1 MSIDYSCVDA
11 VAEIV
16 LNRPDRLNAIDAEHF
31 DALNAALKQA
41 VDDHAR
47 VLLISGTGR
56 AFCAGRDI
64 GEIDPLAEDPADV
77 LRSTFNAL
85 VMKIVALPMPSVA
98 AVQGAC
104 LGAGTG
110 IALACDVVVAADDA
124 KFASPFGRLGS
135 VPDSGFH
142 WFLTARL
149 GPALAKD
156 IVLTG
161 RELTGVEAASLGL
174 IARSVPADELAE
186 RAREIAKSVASGPT
200 RAFSLACQIIDRAA
214 DGASLADVLAAEA
227 TAQAAA
233 FATNDLRE
241 GIAAFRDRRSPTF
254 QGA

>member
-124 KFASPFGRLGS
+124 KFASPLVAWGRYRLRVPLVPDDPTRSGTGEGHRADRPRADGSTGRLS
-135 VPDSGFH
+135 RPDRPLG
-142 WFLTARL
+142 AR
-149 GPALAKD
+149 
-156 IVLTG
+156 
-161 RELTGVEAASLGL
+161 
-174 IARSVPADELAE
+174 
-186 RAREIAKSVASGPT
+186 
-200 RAFSLACQIIDRAA
+200 
-214 DGASLADVLAAEA
+214 
-227 TAQAAA
+227 
-233 FATNDLRE
+233 
-241 GIAAFRDRRSPTF
+241 
-254 QGA
+254 

>member
-1 MSIDYSCVDA
+1 MSIDYHFGDA

-16 LNRPDRLNAIDAEHF
+16 LNRPDRLNAIDAVHF
-31 DALNAALKQA
+31 DALNQALKQA

-56 AFCAGRDI
+56 SFCAGRDI
-64 GEIDPLAEDPADV
+64 GEINPLNEDPADT
-77 LRSTFNAL
+77 LRTTFNAL
-85 VMKIVALPMPSVA
+85 VMKMAALPMPSVA

-104 LGAGTG
+104 LGGGAG
-110 IALACDVVVAADDA
+110 IALACDIVVAAEDA

-142 WFLTARL
+142 WFLTTRL

-161 RELTGVEAASLGL
+161 RELTGLQAASLGL

-186 RAREIAKSVASGPT
+186 RAREIAQSIAVGPT

-227 TAQAAA
+227 TAQAVA
-233 FATNDLRE
+233 FATADLRE
-241 GIAAFRDRRSPTF
+241 GIAAFHGRRSPIF
-254 QGA
+254 QGV

>member
-1 MSIDYSCVDA
+1 MSIDYHIADA
-11 VAEIV
+11 IAEIV
-16 LNRPDRLNAIDAEHF
+16 MNRPERLNAIDAAHF
-31 DALNAALKQA
+31 DALNRALKQA
-41 VDDHAR
+41 VDDDAR

-56 AFCAGRDI
+56 SFCAGRDI
-64 GEIDPLAEDPADV
+64 GEIDPLSEDPADV

-85 VMKIVALPMPSVA
+85 VMKIASLPMPSVA

-142 WFLTARL
+142 WFLTTRL
-149 GPALAKD
+149 GPALTKD

-161 RELTGVEAASLGL
+161 RELTGAQAASLGL
-174 IARSVPADELAE
+174 IARSVPADELAS
-186 RAREIAKSVASGPT
+186 RAREIASSIASGPT
-200 RAFSLACQIIDRAA
+200 RAFSLACQIIDRAT

-233 FATNDLRE
+233 FATDDLRE
-241 GIAAFRDRRSPTF
+241 GIAAFQERRNPTF
-254 QGA
+254 RGV